1 MIKDNGMIYRMFSSQ
16 KTVYKYISFV
26 FTFLNGFA
34 GILGIYF
41 AFIGDIFGPLK
52 LIMIGAGFD
61 FLDGHFAKKAQ
72 QYSLYGAYMD
82 SIADAITYV
91 GVPSFTLIFSGQ
103 NGPSDSQWMIPL
115 ILLISLFYMI
125 CGNYRL
131 IRFIRNPP
139 KTHYEGLPTSIAALV
154 VGSLIVLTM
163 ATPPELTFF
172 INRGIL
178 SMLIIIT
185 ISLLM
190 ITHLKYPSHISYS
203 PFFTILRVIG
213 YLTIG
218 IFIILSNFWT
228 ALGVFLF
235 LCNYRTTLYEE
246 GKSLLNL

>member
-1 MIKDNGMIYRMFSSQ
+1 MIKNNGMIFQMVSSQ
-16 KTVYKYISFV
+16 NTVYKYLSFV

-34 GILGIYF
+34 GILGICF
-41 AFIGDIFGPLK
+41 AIIGDIFWPLK

-61 FLDGHFAKKAQ
+61 FLDGYFAKKAQ
-72 QYSLYGAYMD
+72 EYSLYGAYMD

-91 GVPSFTLIFSGQ
+91 GVPSFILFFSGQ
-103 NGPSDSQWMIPL
+103 NGSSDSQWMIPL
-115 ILLISLFYMI
+115 TLLISLFYAI

-131 IRFIRNPP
+131 IRFIRSPP

-163 ATPPELTFF
+163 TTPPELIYF

-178 SMLIIIT
+178 SMLVIIT

-203 PFFTILRVIG
+203 PFFTILRGIG
-213 YLTIG
+213 YFIIG

-228 ALGVFLF
+228 ALSVFLF
-235 LCNYRTTLYEE
+235 FWFYILVGPYYMN
-246 GKSLLNL
+246 KLNHT